1 MLLDAATVFL
11 ALISSLGGGAAGDVC
26 FSNCRFL
33 CTCSER
39 FRVHLLPVSALARTF
54 LDICAL
60 AFQFFLLFPCVPAC
74 ATACVHVFKRERETE
89 RASKRGSFDSPSPL
103 WGLGV
108 FFFVFLLCF
117 FLFWES
123 VYVLASVRVT
133 SPCWLTD
140 CCSAF

>member
-1 MLLDAATVFL
+1 M
-11 ALISSLGGGAAGDVC
+11 
-26 FSNCRFL
+26 
-33 CTCSER
+33 
-39 FRVHLLPVSALARTF
+39 
-54 LDICAL
+54 
-60 AFQFFLLFPCVPAC
+60 PAC
-74 ATACVHVFKRERETE
+74 ATACVRVFKRERETE

-103 WGLGV
+103 WGLFV
-108 FFFVFLLCF
+108 SLFVFLFFFCFVF